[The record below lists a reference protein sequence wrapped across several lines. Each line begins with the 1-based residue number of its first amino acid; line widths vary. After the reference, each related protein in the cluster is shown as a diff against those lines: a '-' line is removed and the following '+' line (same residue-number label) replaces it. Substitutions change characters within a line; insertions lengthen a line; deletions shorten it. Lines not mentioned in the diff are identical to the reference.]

1 MQVMLITTIF
11 IQSNAIYGVQ
21 GTTDSSF
28 GAIEGCHPWKALSHS
43 GFTSG
48 IAKHAKVDLIWVAGR
63 SPALV
68 PQNFEMTTLHYL
80 AIVPRHLLPL
90 A

>member
-1 MQVMLITTIF
+1 MINT
-11 IQSNAIYGVQ
+11 Y
-21 GTTDSSF
+21 
-28 GAIEGCHPWKALSHS
+28 
-43 GFTSG
+43 

-80 AIVPRHLLPL
+80 AIQGKAFNRMLFS
-90 A
+90 

>member
-1 MQVMLITTIF
+1 MTKELGF
-11 IQSNAIYGVQ
+11 KPR
-21 GTTDSSF
+21 
-28 GAIEGCHPWKALSHS
+28 HLRRLSV
-43 GFTSG
+43 

-80 AIVPRHLLPL
+80 AI
-90 A
+90 

>member
-1 MQVMLITTIF
+1 M
-11 IQSNAIYGVQ
+11 GR
-21 GTTDSSF
+21 
-28 GAIEGCHPWKALSHS
+28 ALEA
-43 GFTSG
+43 

-80 AIVPRHLLPL
+80 AIFFVSIEILNKNGIGVAGAPPPSLVLKNFYLLIE
-90 A
+90 

>member
-1 MQVMLITTIF
+1 MVLDSLRGVAINIG
-11 IQSNAIYGVQ
+11 ILAKQS
-21 GTTDSSF
+21 S
-28 GAIEGCHPWKALSHS
+28 
-43 GFTSG
+43 SG

-80 AIVPRHLLPL
+80 AIAINRSALELMVMNLSYLIEKWGTSSR
-90 A
+90 